1 MWKGQVP
8 VLTIILSTNT
18 NQLTKILKKDKINK
32 MEDKVCTKKN
42 WILNK
47 QEYLSVCIMTMKII
61 IIISRHKNTK
71 MKESLTKLHKE
82 KNSKPAGKIGNPN
95 K

>member
-1 MWKGQVP
+1 
-8 VLTIILSTNT
+8 
-18 NQLTKILKKDKINK
+18 
-32 MEDKVCTKKN
+32 MEDRVWTKKN